1 MLETL
6 PALPHLS
13 SWDGAEFSTDSFTIA
28 VPFWQNNGNY
38 VAITNFNVILFCFY
52 FQSYD
57 HCWCYGW
64 RNYLVSS
71 LKINLLAMLDHLF
84 SGDCYGH

>member
-6 PALPHLS
+6 LHFPIYLYRMVLNLAR
-13 SWDGAEFSTDSFTIA
+13 DSFTIA
-28 VPFWQNNGNY
+28 FPFGRAMES
-38 VAITNFNVILFCFY
+38 VETTNFNVIIFCFY

-64 RNYLVSS
+64 RNYLVST
-71 LKINLLAMLDHLF
+71 LKINVFAMLVHLF
-84 SGDCYGH
+84 SGDCY